1 MMNRIYIV
9 RSQVILVLLIVLGC
23 TPAKERAEGT
33 VGLENIELTDL
44 NGEKVNLSDQQG
56 KTVFINFW
64 ATWCRPCIK
73 EMPSIAALQT
83 QLAGENI
90 EFFFASDE
98 EVERIQKFKESRS
111 MTLNFVQLGNQEA
124 LGIQALPT
132 TFIFNGEGNL
142 IFSEVGFRKWDEPA
156 TIEMVLKLIN
166 DHE

>member
-1 MMNRIYIV
+1 MNRIDNVGSAI
-9 RSQVILVLLIVLGC
+9 IFTLLLVWSC
-23 TPAKERAEGT
+23 TPAKERREETIA
-33 VGLENIELTDL
+33 LENIELSNL
-44 NGEKVNLSDQQG
+44 NGEKINLSDQQG

-64 ATWCRPCIK
+64 ATWCRPCIQ

-111 MTLNFVQLGNQEA
+111 MTLNFVRLGNQEA

-142 IFSEVGFRKWDEPA
+142 IYSEVGFRKWDEPA
-156 TIEMVLKLIN
+156 TIEMVSKLIK